1 MLKPEGF
8 VQTADPFEILF
19 DAKQKGYPVSAVVS
33 GIDYP
38 NDLPTW
44 LLTFPDAPGPTGLVP
59 SSETGLG
66 DAKLMPRFVGHP
78 VRVIVKGIDRQ
89 AGIAACSRREA
100 VADAEEKLKASL
112 KEGQTLTAVVR
123 AVLPRNE
130 EAKKPARL
138 LVDIG
143 GGVLAE
149 IPRKQAVVHKALPLA
164 AQYPVGK
171 QVKVIVK
178 SVDPFS
184 VSMADGADPWKNHD
198 FKRGQFLAC
207 TVVTVKDGT
216 VFLEPDLAPGMVGIA
231 SAPLRGALARGD
243 RVSCVVATFSAAEK
257 KLHLRIRGRA

>member
-1 MLKPEGF
+1 MLLKPEGF
-8 VQTADPFEILF
+8 AQVLDSYEALYE
-19 DAKQKGYPVSAVVS
+19 AKQKGYPVNAVVS

-38 NDLPTW
+38 AGLPTW
-44 LLTFPDAPGPTGLVP
+44 VVTFPGLPGPKGLVP

-66 DAKLMPRFVGHP
+66 DPKLMPRFVGQP
-78 VRVIVKGIDRQ
+78 VRVIVKGIDRA

-100 VADAEEKLKASL
+100 VAEAEEKLKASL
-112 KEGQTLTAVVR
+112 KEGQEVVAVVR
-123 AVLPRNE
+123 AVLPRDDGR
-130 EAKKPARL
+130 PARL
-138 LVDIG
+138 LLDIG

-149 IPRKQAVVHKALPLA
+149 VPRKEAAVSKSLPLA
-164 AQYPVGK
+164 AQYPPGK
-171 QVKVIVK
+171 QVKVVIK
-178 SVDPFS
+178 SIDPLAVS
-184 VSMADGADPWKNHD
+184 VAAGPDPWKAHD

-243 RVSCVVATFSAAEK
+243 RVSCAVAAFSADKK

>member
-8 VQTADPFEILF
+8 TQVVDPFEILF
-19 DAKQKGYPVSAVVS
+19 DAKQKGYPVNAVVS

-38 NDLPTW
+38 DDRATW
-44 LLTFPDAPGPTGLVP
+44 LLTFPDAPGPKGLVP

-66 DAKLMPRFVGHP
+66 DAKLMPRFVGQP

-100 VADAEEKLKASL
+100 VADAEEKLKAVL
-112 KEGQTLTAVVR
+112 KEGQEIVAVVR
-123 AVLPRNE
+123 AVLPRDE
-130 EAKKPARL
+130 EARKPARL
-138 LVDIG
+138 LVDVG
-143 GGVLAE
+143 GGVLTE
-149 IPRKQAVVHKALPLA
+149 IPRKQAVVHQSLPLA
-164 AQYPVGK
+164 AQYPPGK
-171 QVKVIVK
+171 QVKVAVK
-178 SVDPFS
+178 SVDPLV
-184 VSMADGADPWKNHD
+184 VSMADGADPWQTHD

-207 TVVTVKDGT
+207 TVVTTKDGT

-231 SAPLRGALARGD
+231 SAPLRGAIVRGD